1 MSISITVRYFAA
13 LREQLGLA
21 HERVGIEVDGA
32 SLADL
37 MAALSR
43 RHGAAAEALRSP
55 RLRVAR
61 NRAFVDGNF
70 LLSDGDEIAFLPP
83 VTGG

>member
-1 MSISITVRYFAA
+1 MWITVRYFAV

-21 HERVGIEVDGA
+21 QERVGIEAAGA
-32 SLADL
+32 SLVDL
-37 MAALSR
+37 MAVLSE
-43 RHGAAAEALRSP
+43 RHGTAAEALRSP

-61 NRAFVDGNF
+61 NREFVDGNF
-70 LLSDGDEIAFLPP
+70 ALADGDEIAFLPP